1 MSKLYGVYCYKALCL
16 LPLLEYKSNQ
26 WFNSLF
32 NIRVKRKSIVVKSFI
47 LSKLLLL
54 RDIWDRVRRDL
65 NMNTTMVNIKCEIQ
79 LDL

>member
-1 MSKLYGVYCYKALCL
+1 
-16 LPLLEYKSNQ
+16 
-26 WFNSLF
+26 
-32 NIRVKRKSIVVKSFI
+32 VKSFI